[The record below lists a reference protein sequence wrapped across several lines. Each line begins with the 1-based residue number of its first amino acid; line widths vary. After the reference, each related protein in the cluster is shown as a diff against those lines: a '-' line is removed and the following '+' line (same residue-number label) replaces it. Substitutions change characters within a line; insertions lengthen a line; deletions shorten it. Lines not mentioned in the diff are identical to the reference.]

1 MANAP
6 KRSDMSADGYA
17 MLFEGP
23 GLPLRRVDVTAPAPT
38 AGEALVRVLACTL
51 CGSDLHTAAG
61 RRTEPCPTVLGHEI
75 LGRIE
80 SVSKEG
86 PPPTSWD
93 GRELTV
99 GDRVVW
105 AVAVGCGNCFFCT
118 RDLPQKCER
127 LLKYGHER
135 FAGPRDLR
143 GGLATH
149 VLLAPRT
156 AIFHVPDELP
166 DTVACPAGCATA
178 TVMSALRLA
187 GELGGATV
195 LIFGAGLLG
204 LTAAA
209 VARSRGA
216 RAVIVADPDPDRLGR
231 AAAFGA
237 THTAGEVA
245 RLAAVVHSATG
256 GYGADI
262 ALELSGAASAAEEA
276 LARVRVGGRCLWVGA
291 VLPMRPVPV
300 APEAVVRRQL
310 TIQGVHNY
318 HPRDLA
324 DAIVF
329 LVGHHGSYP
338 FADLVCDGISLADA
352 GRAFRIAADSRAVRV
367 AVTPHV

>member
-1 MANAP
+1 
-6 KRSDMSADGYA
+6 MSADGYA
-17 MLFEGP
+17 MLFDGP
-23 GLPLRRVDVTAPAPT
+23 GLPLRRVDVALPASA
-38 AGEALVRVLACTL
+38 AGEALVRVRACTL

-75 LGRIE
+75 LGHVE
-80 SVSKEG
+80 SISKEG
-86 PPPTSWD
+86 PPPTLWD
-93 GRELTV
+93 GRPLTV

-127 LLKYGHER
+127 LLKYGHEL

-166 DTVACPAGCATA
+166 DAVACPAGCATA
-178 TVMSALRLA
+178 TVVSALRLA
-187 GELGGATV
+187 GELRGATV

-209 VARSRGA
+209 IARSRGA
-216 RAVIVADPDPDRLGR
+216 KAVIVADPNLNRLDR
-231 AAAFGA
+231 ASAFGA
-237 THTAGEVA
+237 THLAGEVTP
-245 RLAAVVHSATG
+245 LATVVHSATG
-256 GYGADI
+256 GYGADVV
-262 ALELSGAASAAEEA
+262 LELSGAATAAEEA

-291 VLPMRPVPV
+291 ALPTRPVPV
-300 APEAVVRRQL
+300 APEAIVRRNL

-324 DAIVF
+324 AALAF
-329 LVGHHGSYP
+329 LVRHHGSYP
-338 FADLVCDGISLADA
+338 FADLICDCVSLADA
-352 GRAFRIAADSRAVRV
+352 DSAFHIAADSAAVRV
-367 AVTPHV
+367 AVTPGV